1 MQSRSSIL
9 PEPSWPGWLRQAC
22 VAGASWLWRC
32 AERNAQ
38 RRALAVLDDDRLRD
52 IGVSRAEAQNEA
64 ATPFWR
70 R

>member
-9 PEPSWPGWLRQAC
+9 PETSWPGWLRQAC

-32 AERNAQ
+32 AERSAQ
-38 RRALAVLDDDRLRD
+38 RRALAELDDDRLRD
-52 IGVSRAEAQNEA
+52 IGRTRADAQAEAA
-64 ATPFWR
+64 KPFWR